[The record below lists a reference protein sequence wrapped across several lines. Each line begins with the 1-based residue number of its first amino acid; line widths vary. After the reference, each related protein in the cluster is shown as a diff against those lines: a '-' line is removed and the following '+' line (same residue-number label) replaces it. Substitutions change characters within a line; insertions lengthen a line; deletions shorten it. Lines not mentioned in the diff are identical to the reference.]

1 MNILAD
7 DPAFETTIQEAWSLE
22 VEGCAMFRVW
32 RKLNACKKAL
42 KALRQLSKSKYS
54 NVDKKVIEARE
65 MLATI
70 QQSYDGNGSTDN
82 ALEEKKCLEN
92 MEKRSSLQENIYKQ
106 KSRDQWVQIGD
117 GIDNYFIA
125 LMKANVA
132 NKKHLL
138 SA

>member
-1 MNILAD
+1 
-7 DPAFETTIQEAWSLE
+7 
-22 VEGCAMFRVW
+22 MFRVW